1 MEAKKKIL
9 KLSKSKLNSCS
20 LENLYYS
27 HIDKKIELSLKA
39 IEHWNIF
46 SYSLLF
52 AFISFIMLIG

>member
-39 IEHWNIF
+39 IEKGKTL
-46 SYSLLF
+46 SLQELRKEV
-52 AFISFIMLIG
+52 AMWK